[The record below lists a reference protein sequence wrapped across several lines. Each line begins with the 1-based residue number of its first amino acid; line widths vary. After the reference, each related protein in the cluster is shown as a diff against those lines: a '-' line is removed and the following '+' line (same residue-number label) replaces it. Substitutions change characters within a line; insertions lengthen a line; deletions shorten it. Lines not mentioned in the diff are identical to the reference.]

1 MSELRDPRVLFAA
14 ERTLLAWNR
23 TSIALIGF
31 GFLIERFR
39 LFERLVLQSAV
50 DPQRESAAFL
60 IGLAF
65 IGLGALFAAT
75 SAMQFVRVRR
85 TFNADEI
92 PRGYWVHQATLLN
105 LGLALGGFALLFLLG
120 RNGL

>member
-14 ERTLLAWNR
+14 ERTLLAWTR

-39 LFERLVLQSAV
+39 LFERMVQADI
-50 DPQRESAAFL
+50 DPAREWASLL

-65 IGLGALFAAT
+65 IGLGAVFAAA
-75 SAMQFVRVRR
+75 SSWQFVRVLRELQ
-85 TFNADEI
+85 AAEI
-92 PRGYWVHQATLLN
+92 PRGYWVHQGTLLN
-105 LGLALGGFALLFLLG
+105 VMLSIAGIALLAFLALSG
-120 RNGL
+120 

>member
-14 ERTLLAWNR
+14 ERTLLAWTR

-39 LFERLVLQSAV
+39 LFERMVMQASL
-50 DPQRESAAFL
+50 DPARDRASLL

-65 IGLGALFAAT
+65 IGLGAIFAAT
-75 SAMQFVRVRR
+75 STVQFVRVLRELQAAE
-85 TFNADEI
+85 F
-92 PRGYWVHQATLLN
+92 PRGYWVHQATILN
-105 LGLALGGFALLFLLG
+105 LTLAVAGFALLGLLAV
-120 RNGL
+120 NG

>member
-14 ERTLLAWNR
+14 ERTLLAWTR

-39 LFERLVLQSAV
+39 LFERMAMQTGI
-50 DPQRESAAFL
+50 DPARDRASLL

-65 IGLGALFAAT
+65 IALGAVFAAT
-75 SAMQFVRVRR
+75 STWQFVRVLRELQPAE
-85 TFNADEI
+85 F
-92 PRGYWVHQATLLN
+92 PRGYWVQQGTVLN
-105 LGLALGGFALLFLLG
+105 LTLSFAGFALLILLAI
-120 RNGL
+120 NG

>member
-14 ERTLLAWNR
+14 ERTLLAWTR

-39 LFERLVLQSAV
+39 LFERLVLQDAV
-50 DPQRESAAFL
+50 DPQQETASFL

-65 IGLGALFAAT
+65 IGLGALF
-75 SAMQFVRVRR
+75 SASSALQFLRLRR
-85 TFNADEI
+85 DFNADEM
-92 PRGYWVHQATLLN
+92 PRGYWIHQGTFLN
-105 LGLALGGFALLFLLG
+105 LSLALGGLGLLVMLARAGF
-120 RNGL
+120 

>member
-1 MSELRDPRVLFAA
+1 MSELHDPRVLFAA
-14 ERTLLAWNR
+14 ERTLLAWTR

-39 LFERLVLQSAV
+39 LFERMVLRDGI
-50 DPQRESAAFL
+50 DPTRDRASLL

-75 SAMQFVRVRR
+75 STVQFVRVLRELQSAE
-85 TFNADEI
+85 F
-92 PRGYWVHQATLLN
+92 PRGYWAHQGTVLN
-105 LGLALGGFALLFLLG
+105 LTLALAGFALLYMLATSG
-120 RNGL
+120 

>member
-14 ERTLLAWNR
+14 ERTLLAWTR

-39 LFERLVLQSAV
+39 LFERMVMPAGI
-50 DPQRESAAFL
+50 DPTRDRASLL

-65 IGLGALFAAT
+65 IGLGAVFAAT
-75 SAMQFVRVRR
+75 STVQFARVLRELQPAE
-85 TFNADEI
+85 F
-92 PRGYWVHQATLLN
+92 PRGYWVHQGMVLN
-105 LGLALGGFALLFLLG
+105 LTLALAGFALLVLLA
-120 RNGL
+120 LSS

>member
-14 ERTLLAWNR
+14 ERTLLAWTR

-39 LFERLVLQSAV
+39 LFERMVMQAEI
-50 DPQRESAAFL
+50 DPTRDRASLL

-65 IGLGALFAAT
+65 IGLGAVFAAT
-75 SAMQFVRVRR
+75 STVQFVRVLRELQSAE
-85 TFNADEI
+85 F
-92 PRGYWVHQATLLN
+92 PRGYWVHQGTVLN
-105 LGLALGGFALLFLLG
+105 LALALAGFALLGLLAL
-120 RNGL
+120 NG